1 MYIGLQFLLFT
12 KLNSHF
18 FTDLFSN
25 RHKTLFK
32 QYSFTTLCTSSI
44 FIFALDHLISIQ
56 MCYFSYLRKQT
67 SIPNN
72 NNNNI
77 QINQTRSN
85 FSPTFPSRYYP
96 IPNSSTVF
104 IVIISDCPSPIP
116 SETHHSTNNN
126 LSAGAIAL
134 HIANTRSKFSVLILL
149 VHQHHLIQGVFIHS
163 LGFLDT
169 SLSWSSLTH

>member
-85 FSPTFPSRYYP
+85 FSPTFPSRYYTWYSRQWQDGNWTGHVDKGD
-96 IPNSSTVF
+96 IPKNGGMR
-104 IVIISDCPSPIP
+104 
-116 SETHHSTNNN
+116 
-126 LSAGAIAL
+126 A
-134 HIANTRSKFSVLILL
+134 SVLAAHLPLTGYVTLRKAFAFADL
-149 VHQHHLIQGVFIHS
+149 V
-163 LGFLDT
+163 LG
-169 SLSWSSLTH
+169 HNH